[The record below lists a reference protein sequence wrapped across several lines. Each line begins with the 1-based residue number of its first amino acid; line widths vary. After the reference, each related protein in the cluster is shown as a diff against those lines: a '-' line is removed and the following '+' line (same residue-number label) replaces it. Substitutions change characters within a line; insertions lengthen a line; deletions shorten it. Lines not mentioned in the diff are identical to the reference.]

1 MYCLG
6 DANARG
12 GGDNKF
18 TWKLLTQDPT
28 YSDLGRTEDLKEPG
42 TSYEDEGAG
51 AGIVVGGAAGVG
63 SGGAAGVVLEGAVA
77 GAAIIGEAGKEPIY
91 YLGGGEQ
98 GTSYFIDDDENSP
111 DAGVYYWRR
120 SSKYLDWKQ
129 KRR

>member
-1 MYCLG
+1 M
-6 DANARG
+6 
-12 GGDNKF
+12 DNLQKQ
-18 TWKLLTQDPT
+18 LLQ
-28 YSDLGRTEDLKEPG
+28 LKHAG
-42 TSYEDEGAG
+42 CCGIKISYEDEGAG

-111 DAGVYYWRR
+111 DAGVYSWRR
-120 SSKYLDWKQ
+120 SSKYLAGNRSVGSSRCK
-129 KRR
+129 